1 MSARRGTSRPADRPP
16 LLGSRG
22 LRRDRLGILG
32 TLLPDPQLHRR
43 LGKRQL
49 ELVVLQLQP
58 PLISFH
64 WRAQNCWPRGG
75 ADARTRTAN
84 RPITRSVH
92 ASSLPSDAEN
102 TELVYGGYGF
112 PDLAQ
117 VRCWADAVAPWWS
130 RVRVWSPLVAG
141 PAAG

>member
-64 WRAQNCWPRGG
+64 WRARIAGLEAEPTRGLEP
-75 ADARTRTAN
+75 RTARLQEAFTPRLCRLTLKILN
-84 RPITRSVH
+84 SSMAVTAFLTWLKLVRP
-92 ASSLPSDAEN
+92 
-102 TELVYGGYGF
+102 
-112 PDLAQ
+112 
-117 VRCWADAVAPWWS
+117 
-130 RVRVWSPLVAG
+130 AG
-141 PAAG
+141 